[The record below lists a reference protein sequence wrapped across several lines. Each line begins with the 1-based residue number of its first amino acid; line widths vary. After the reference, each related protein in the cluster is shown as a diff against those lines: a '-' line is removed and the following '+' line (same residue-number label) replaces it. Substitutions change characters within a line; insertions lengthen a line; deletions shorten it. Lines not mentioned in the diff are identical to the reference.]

1 MDNQIQQQ
9 SCINLIAEAIFV
21 CEFHDIVGN
30 AIVYCYPEDELKKD
44 FDQIQDFVIPKDELC
59 GKLII
64 TEFRQH
70 YYVLGLPILLRNKE
84 KEKIYSREKYIFNIC
99 IMVRKEQYLSR
110 KFWYQEITRKL
121 AFFFTSLEIETH
133 FIYKNDKKIISE
145 KIQNLYQSLNSEKEC
160 LLEYN
165 EEQYVFIKYIDS
177 IKPQGVEDNIIEI
190 KDYLVPLPLFSNLL
204 YIYIY
209 NLFNQI
215 ISIASKALDGVL
227 EQFDSEL
234 YKVFKEV
241 NGEKCVKKISRELN
255 KDLQKLKIC
264 LKNLYYHNMIKFVD
278 IFRLNNHYQVTAKI
292 HDFMQ
297 NQQLQQTCIRY
308 ILVNPERKIDPSEII
323 YLYLQFQKQK
333 SVQDI
338 VLENRLRFEK
348 INLVQFVH
356 FGIIHELIE
365 RVHLYILA
373 NREIDL
379 FNEINIQNLIN
390 EEEYKT
396 SKKPNHM
403 KHNSNQNLISIKNA
417 EFKDFVR
424 KNAPLDQILVEFQIS
439 EELFRSIQ
447 DISNIQLIYR

>member
-1 MDNQIQQQ
+1 MDSQIQLQ

-145 KIQNLYQSLNSEKEC
+145 KIQTLYQSLNSEKEC

-177 IKPQGVEDNIIEI
+177 IKPQGVEDNAIEI
-190 KDYLVPLPLFSNLL
+190 KDFLVPIPLFS
-204 YIYIY
+204 
-209 NLFNQI
+209 
-215 ISIASKALDGVL
+215 SKALDGVL

-234 YKVFKEV
+234 YKIFKEV
-241 NGEKCVKKISRELN
+241 NGEKCVKKISRDLN

-278 IFRLNNHYQVTAKI
+278 IFRLSNHYQVTAKI

-308 ILVNPERKIDPSEII
+308 SLVNSDRKIDPSEVI

-348 INLVQFVH
+348 INLVQFIH

-365 RVHLYILA
+365 RIHSYVLA

-379 FNEINIQNLIN
+379 FNEMNIKNLIN
-390 EEEYKT
+390 VEENKAY
-396 SKKPNHM
+396 KKPHYS
-403 KHNSNQNLISIKNA
+403 KHSNTSLTATKNA
-417 EFKDFVR
+417 EFKEFVR
-424 KNAPLDQILVEFQIS
+424 KNYPLDQILVEFQIS
-439 EELFRSIQ
+439 EEQFKAISG
-447 DISNIQLIYR
+447 ISNIQLIYR